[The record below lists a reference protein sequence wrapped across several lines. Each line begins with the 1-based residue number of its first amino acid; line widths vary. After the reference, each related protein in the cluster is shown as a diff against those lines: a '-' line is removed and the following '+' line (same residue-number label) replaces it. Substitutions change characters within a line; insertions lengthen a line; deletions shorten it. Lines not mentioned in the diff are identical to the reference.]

1 MEIIPAVD
9 IKEGRCVQL
18 VQGDPNKKLLEIED
32 PVEVAK
38 RWVNKGA
45 NYLHLIDLDAAL
57 GEGDNLEVIK
67 RIVEEVNVPVE
78 VGGGIRDIERAL
90 ELIELGVDRIIVG
103 TKAITD
109 SKFLDELNGYIEKDR
124 IVLAVESKEG
134 KVVIKGWKEK
144 LNLKPIDVIEKFKDK
159 VGYILYTNVDVE
171 GLMKGIKIEEIKNLI
186 KNSPLPVIYSGG
198 VTKIDD
204 IITLKELGAYGV
216 VIGSAL
222 YKGKISLREALKVLE
237 NEG

>member
-38 RWVNKGA
+38 RWINEGA